1 MTSVVSADIE
11 ILLNDKAFLDQDSVI
26 DGDEEK
32 STIFVDSSSD
42 VGDSSS
48 EDESTEQSKLLPA
61 GPKQNNK
68 LVRAGDSNYD
78 TALMEKEIGKS
89 HSVNKENEIQINRDM
104 VRIPPPFTK
113 SIQSALQIAGGIVL
127 ATAACKV
134 AQSVNDLIVWDEPS
148 DYSDSEANTDHQPS
162 KDNAYHQTPITTA
175 DKETVTNTGSNMSEK
190 SVACALQ
197 IAGGVAIAAAAWNP
211 APVFHIS
218 RNLTR
223 SKSLLNR
230 KSRSR
235 GNTPKS
241 SPKSHR
247 RARSTTPTPPDKRDQ
262 PRTDFLN
269 QRCEYVQF

>member
-1 MTSVVSADIE
+1 MTSVVSTDIE
-11 ILLNDKAFLDQDSVI
+11 ILLNDKAFLEQDAVI

-32 STIFVDSSSD
+32 STVFDDSSD
-42 VGDSSS
+42 GGDSSS

-68 LVRAGDSNYD
+68 LICAGDTNYD
-78 TALMEKEIGKS
+78 TVLMEKENGKS
-89 HSVNKENEIQINRDM
+89 DSANKENEIQINRDM

-148 DYSDSEANTDHQPS
+148 DYSDPEDNTDHQTS
-162 KDNAYHQTPITTA
+162 KYDTCHQTLTA

-211 APVFHIS
+211 APVFHMS